1 MGSDMAYI
9 LDLPPALPE
18 QARAGIG
25 LRLIRFI
32 VGAVHS
38 RIHDWMVWR
47 TVQNLHR
54 LDDRTL
60 KDIGLPRGE
69 IESRVRELM
78 PREW

>member
-1 MGSDMAYI
+1 MAYI

-18 QARAGIG
+18 QGARVGIG
-25 LRLIRFI
+25 HRLIRFI
-32 VGAVHS
+32 VDAVNT
-38 RIHDWMVWR
+38 RIHSWMVRR
-47 TVQNLHR
+47 TVQNLQR

-69 IESRVRELM
+69 IEFRVRELM

>member
-1 MGSDMAYI
+1 MAYI
-9 LDLPPALPE
+9 LDLPRALPE
-18 QARAGIG
+18 HGARVGIG

-32 VGAVHS
+32 VCAVHD
-38 RIHDWMVWR
+38 RIHAWMVWR
-47 TVQNLHR
+47 TVQNLQR

-69 IESRVRELM
+69 IEFRVRALM

>member
-1 MGSDMAYI
+1 MTMAYI

-18 QARAGIG
+18 RSVRAGIG

-32 VGAVHS
+32 VCAVHS
-38 RIHDWMVWR
+38 RVHAWMIWR
-47 TVQNLHR
+47 TVDSLQR

-69 IESRVRELM
+69 IASRVRELM
-78 PREW
+78 PRDW